1 MADELEVISS
11 GQNPEAIEPT
21 KTVQQSGEK
30 NTYINQAE
38 QVNIVVQP
46 ASAPK
51 ILRQI
56 KYPSPIVFN
65 RTYYNIIVSFG
76 LEFSQDT
83 PFIFDPKR
91 ALTEGMSAEL
101 KEEFS
106 TLSDEA
112 IEKIK
117 TFPTLFANENT
128 AYGHT
133 DEEQTLGFGYIRQI
147 KVRQAGIKIY
157 PHILYLIP
165 QQRLNEAL
173 MELDL
178 WGDNAFNEFNRT
190 HWSIKKV
197 DLISELQE
205 LGFQL

>member
-56 KYPSPIVFN
+56 KYQSPIVFN

-76 LEFSQDT
+76 LEVSQDT

-91 ALTEGMSAEL
+91 ALTEGMSDEL

>member
-1 MADELEVISS
+1 MADELKVIPS
-11 GQNPEAIEPT
+11 GQNLEAIEPT

-30 NTYINQAE
+30 NTYTLFQPLGSIDEMGEDFSAKTNLRFAE
-38 QVNIVVQP
+38 TAMTGPQV
-46 ASAPK
+46 
-51 ILRQI
+51 
-56 KYPSPIVFN
+56 F
-65 RTYYNIIVSFG
+65 T
-76 LEFSQDT
+76 
-83 PFIFDPKR
+83 FIFDPKR
-91 ALTEGMSAEL
+91 ALTEGMSDEL

-178 WGDNAFNEFNRT
+178 WGDNTFNEFNRT

>member
-56 KYPSPIVFN
+56 KYQSPIVFN

-91 ALTEGMSAEL
+91 ALTEGMSDEL

>member
-1 MADELEVISS
+1 MADELEVIPSAQS
-11 GQNPEAIEPT
+11 PKGIEPA
-21 KTVQQSGEK
+21 KTVQQTGEK
-30 NTYINQAE
+30 NTYINQAD
-38 QVNIVVQP
+38 QVNIVLQP

-51 ILRQI
+51 ILQQI
-56 KYPSPIVFN
+56 KQPSQMAFN
-65 RTYYNIIVSFG
+65 RTYYNIIVSYG
-76 LEFSQDT
+76 LDVSQDT
-83 PFIFDPKR
+83 PFVFDPKR
-91 ALTEGMSAEL
+91 ALTEGMDDNL

-112 IEKIK
+112 VEKIK

-133 DEEQTLGFGYIRQI
+133 DEDQTLAFGYIRQI
-147 KVRQAGIKIY
+147 KVRKAGIKIY
-157 PHILYLIP
+157 PHFLYLIP

-173 MELDL
+173 MDLDL

-205 LGFQL
+205 LGFQI

>member
-1 MADELEVISS
+1 MDD
-11 GQNPEAIEPT
+11 N
-21 KTVQQSGEK
+21 
-30 NTYINQAE
+30 
-38 QVNIVVQP
+38 
-46 ASAPK
+46 
-51 ILRQI
+51 
-56 KYPSPIVFN
+56 
-65 RTYYNIIVSFG
+65 
-76 LEFSQDT
+76 
-83 PFIFDPKR
+83 
-91 ALTEGMSAEL
+91 L

-112 IEKIK
+112 VEKIK

-128 AYGHT
+128 SYGHT
-133 DEEQTLGFGYIRQI
+133 DEDQTLGFGYIRQI
-147 KVRQAGIKIY
+147 KVRKAGIKIY
-157 PHILYLIP
+157 PHILYLLP

-205 LGFQL
+205 LGFQI

>member
-1 MADELEVISS
+1 MADKLEVIPS

-56 KYPSPIVFN
+56 KYQSPIVFN

>member
-1 MADELEVISS
+1 MADELKVIPS
-11 GQNPEAIEPT
+11 GQNLEAIEPT

-30 NTYINQAE
+30 NTYMNQAE

-56 KYPSPIVFN
+56 KYQSPIVFN

-91 ALTEGMSAEL
+91 ALTEGMSDEL

-178 WGDNAFNEFNRT
+178 WGDNTFNEFNRT